1 MKLAGIPVNMYIINL
16 VFLVTNMTLFYICM
30 NFCLKAHGSKGVLSM
45 VANSKAD
52 QLISAGL
59 GIG

>member
-1 MKLAGIPVNMYIINL
+1 
-16 VFLVTNMTLFYICM
+16 M

-59 GIG
+59 GIGCDKS